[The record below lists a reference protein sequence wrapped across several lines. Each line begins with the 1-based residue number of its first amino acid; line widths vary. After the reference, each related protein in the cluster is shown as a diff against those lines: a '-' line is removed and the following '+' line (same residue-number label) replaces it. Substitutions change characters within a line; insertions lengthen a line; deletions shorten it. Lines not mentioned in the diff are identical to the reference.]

1 MTIVLLYTL
10 LYLLDKI
17 LHGVICKS
25 NSIAKDFKFFTLLRF
40 ALPTMV
46 MMIFMSLYSI
56 VDGIFIS
63 RLLGTNA
70 LSAAN
75 IVYPVI
81 SIVFAV
87 GIMLSTGGSAL
98 IAKKL
103 GEGKDR
109 EAREDFSFLTLISF
123 LFGIAILLIGNI
135 FIEPIVRALGSTD
148 ALLPYCVDYLS
159 VSLLL
164 APAAMLQMMFQTFFV
179 TAGKPLIGLMLTISG
194 GVANMILD
202 YLFMG
207 PFNMG
212 ISGAALATGI
222 GELIPAVIGLFY
234 FLFTRHSLYLTKPV
248 VRFQVL
254 KESCFNGSSE
264 MVTNLSTAVVTYLF
278 NITMLKFLGEPGVA
292 AITIVLYG
300 QFLFNALYMGF
311 SMGVAPVISYNHGS
325 QNLPLLKRIFKIC
338 IGFISISSILITIMA
353 LVSSPVI
360 VEIFTPIGSATY
372 DIAKT
377 GFFLFSIN
385 YIFAG
390 INIYSSSMFT
400 AFSDGKVSA
409 LISFVRTFV
418 LIVLNILLLP
428 YLIGVNG
435 VWLAV
440 PAAEFMTLFLSV
452 YLFYK
457 KRDVYHYL

>member
-1 MTIVLLYTL
+1 M
-10 LYLLDKI
+10 
-17 LHGVICKS
+17 S
-25 NSIAKDFKFFTLLRF
+25 NSIAKDFKFFSLLRF

-103 GEGKDR
+103 GEGKER
-109 EAREDFSFLTLISF
+109 EAREDFSFLTLVSF

-135 FIEPIVRALGSTD
+135 FIEPIVQALGSTD

-164 APAAMLQMMFQTFFV
+164 APAAMLQMIFQTFFV

>member
-1 MTIVLLYTL
+1 M
-10 LYLLDKI
+10 
-17 LHGVICKS
+17 S
-25 NSIAKDFKFFTLLRF
+25 NSIAKEFKFLSLLRF

-63 RLLGTNA
+63 RLLGTKA
-70 LSAAN
+70 LSASN

-103 GEGKDR
+103 GEGKEQ
-109 EAREDFSFLTLISF
+109 EARENFSFLVLISF
-123 LFGIAILLIGNI
+123 LFGVVILCLGNI
-135 FIEPIVRALGSTD
+135 FIEPIVRALGATD
-148 ALLPYCVDYLS
+148 VLLPYCVDYLS

-179 TAGKPLIGLMLTISG
+179 TAGKPLIGLILTISG
-194 GVANMILD
+194 GIANMVLD

-248 VRFQVL
+248 FRFHVL
-254 KESCFNGSSE
+254 TESCFNGSSE

-278 NITMLKFLGEPGVA
+278 NVTMLKFLGEPGVA

-325 QNLPLLKRIFKIC
+325 QNFSLLKRIFKIC
-338 IGFISISSILITIMA
+338 IGFISVSSILITGIA

-360 VEIFTPIGSATY
+360 VEIFTPVGTATY

-452 YLFYK
+452 YFFYK
-457 KRDVYHYL
+457 KRKIYHYI

>member
-1 MTIVLLYTL
+1 M
-10 LYLLDKI
+10 
-17 LHGVICKS
+17 S
-25 NSIAKDFKFFTLLRF
+25 NSIAKDFKFFSLLRF

-103 GEGKDR
+103 GEGKER
-109 EAREDFSFLTLISF
+109 EAREDFSFLTLVSF

-338 IGFISISSILITIMA
+338 IDFISISSILITIMA

>member
-1 MTIVLLYTL
+1 M
-10 LYLLDKI
+10 
-17 LHGVICKS
+17 S
-25 NSIAKDFKFFTLLRF
+25 NSIAKDFKFFSLLRF

-103 GEGKDR
+103 GEGKER
-109 EAREDFSFLTLISF
+109 EAREDFSFLTLVSF

-300 QFLFNALYMGF
+300 QFLFTALYMGF
-311 SMGVAPVISYNHGS
+311 SVGVAPVISYNHGI

>member
-1 MTIVLLYTL
+1 M
-10 LYLLDKI
+10 
-17 LHGVICKS
+17 S
-25 NSIAKDFKFFTLLRF
+25 NSIAKDFKFFSLLRF

-109 EAREDFSFLTLISF
+109 EAREDFSFLTLVSF

-372 DIAKT
+372 DIAET

>member
-1 MTIVLLYTL
+1 M
-10 LYLLDKI
+10 
-17 LHGVICKS
+17 S
-25 NSIAKDFKFFTLLRF
+25 NSIAKDFKFFSLLRF

-103 GEGKDR
+103 GEGKER
-109 EAREDFSFLTLISF
+109 EAREDFSFLTLVSF

-400 AFSDGKVSA
+400 AFSDGKISA

>member
-1 MTIVLLYTL
+1 M
-10 LYLLDKI
+10 
-17 LHGVICKS
+17 S
-25 NSIAKDFKFFTLLRF
+25 NSIAKDFKFFSLLRF

-103 GEGKDR
+103 GEGKER
-109 EAREDFSFLTLISF
+109 EAREDFSFLTLVSF

-360 VEIFTPIGSATY
+360 IEIFTPIGSATY

>member
-1 MTIVLLYTL
+1 M
-10 LYLLDKI
+10 
-17 LHGVICKS
+17 S
-25 NSIAKDFKFFTLLRF
+25 NSIAKDFKFFSLLRF

-103 GEGKDR
+103 GEGKER
-109 EAREDFSFLTLISF
+109 EAREDFSFLTLVSF

-179 TAGKPLIGLMLTISG
+179 TAGKPLIGLILTISG
-194 GVANMILD
+194 GVANMVLD

>member
-1 MTIVLLYTL
+1 M
-10 LYLLDKI
+10 
-17 LHGVICKS
+17 S
-25 NSIAKDFKFFTLLRF
+25 NSIAKNFKFFSLLRF

-103 GEGKDR
+103 GEGKER
-109 EAREDFSFLTLISF
+109 EAREDFSFLTLVSF
-123 LFGIAILLIGNI
+123 LLVLPSCLLVT
-135 FIEPIVRALGSTD
+135 FYRAHCSSFRFNRCST
-148 ALLPYCVDYLS
+148 
-159 VSLLL
+159 SLLCRL
-164 APAAMLQMMFQTFFV
+164 FKRFPASCTCCHAPDDVSDLFCHCRKATYRADAYHKRWCGKYDFGLSLYGTFQYGNFRSCSCY
-179 TAGKPLIGLMLTISG
+179 G
-194 GVANMILD
+194 NWR
-202 YLFMG
+202 
-207 PFNMG
+207 
-212 ISGAALATGI
+212 
-222 GELIPAVIGLFY
+222 LIPAVIGLFY

>member
-1 MTIVLLYTL
+1 M
-10 LYLLDKI
+10 
-17 LHGVICKS
+17 S
-25 NSIAKDFKFFTLLRF
+25 NSIAKDFKFFSLLRF

-103 GEGKDR
+103 GEGKER
-109 EAREDFSFLTLISF
+109 EAREDFSFLTLVSF

-400 AFSDGKVSA
+400 ALSDGKVSA

>member
-1 MTIVLLYTL
+1 M
-10 LYLLDKI
+10 
-17 LHGVICKS
+17 S
-25 NSIAKDFKFFTLLRF
+25 NSIAKDFKFFSLLRF
-40 ALPTMV
+40 ALPTMI

-63 RLLGTNA
+63 RLLGTDA
-70 LSAAN
+70 LSASN

-103 GEGKDR
+103 GEGKEQ
-109 EAREDFSFLTLISF
+109 EARENFSFLVLISF
-123 LFGIAILLIGNI
+123 LFGITILLVGNI
-135 FIEPIVRALGSTD
+135 FIEPIVRALGATD
-148 ALLPYCVDYLS
+148 VLVPYCVDYLS

-179 TAGKPLIGLMLTISG
+179 TAGKPLIGLILTISG
-194 GVANMILD
+194 GVANMVLD

-234 FLFTRHSLYLTKPV
+234 FLFTRHSLYITKPV
-248 VRFQVL
+248 FRFHVL

-338 IGFISISSILITIMA
+338 IGFISISSILITGMA

-360 VEIFTPIGSATY
+360 VEIFTPIGTATY

-377 GFFLFSIN
+377 GFFLFSLN

-409 LISFVRTFV
+409 LISFIRTFV

-452 YLFYK
+452 YFFYK
-457 KRDVYHYL
+457 KRNVYHYL

>member
-1 MTIVLLYTL
+1 M
-10 LYLLDKI
+10 
-17 LHGVICKS
+17 S
-25 NSIAKDFKFFTLLRF
+25 NSIAKDFKFFSLLRF

-103 GEGKDR
+103 GEGKER
-109 EAREDFSFLTLISF
+109 EAREDFSFLTLVSF

-418 LIVLNILLLP
+418 LIVLNIILLP
-428 YLIGVNG
+428 YLMGVNG

-440 PAAEFMTLFLSV
+440 PVAEFMTLFLSV

>member
-1 MTIVLLYTL
+1 M
-10 LYLLDKI
+10 
-17 LHGVICKS
+17 S
-25 NSIAKDFKFFTLLRF
+25 NSIAKDFKFFSLLRF

-103 GEGKDR
+103 GEGKER
-109 EAREDFSFLTLISF
+109 EAREDFSFLTLVSF

-440 PAAEFMTLFLSV
+440 PAAEFMTLFFSV

>member
-1 MTIVLLYTL
+1 M
-10 LYLLDKI
+10 
-17 LHGVICKS
+17 S
-25 NSIAKDFKFFTLLRF
+25 NSIAKDFKFFSLLRF

-103 GEGKDR
+103 GEGKER
-109 EAREDFSFLTLISF
+109 EAREDFSFLTLVSF
-123 LFGIAILLIGNI
+123 LFGIAILLVGNI

>member
-1 MTIVLLYTL
+1 M
-10 LYLLDKI
+10 
-17 LHGVICKS
+17 S
-25 NSIAKDFKFFTLLRF
+25 NSIAKDFKFFSLLRF

-56 VDGIFIS
+56 VDCIFIS
-63 RLLGTNA
+63 RLLGTDA
-70 LSAAN
+70 LSASN

-109 EAREDFSFLTLISF
+109 EAREDFSFLTLVSF

>member
-1 MTIVLLYTL
+1 M
-10 LYLLDKI
+10 
-17 LHGVICKS
+17 S
-25 NSIAKDFKFFTLLRF
+25 NSIAKDFKFFSLLRF

-103 GEGKDR
+103 GEGKER
-109 EAREDFSFLTLISF
+109 EVREDFSFLTLVSF

>member
-1 MTIVLLYTL
+1 M
-10 LYLLDKI
+10 
-17 LHGVICKS
+17 S
-25 NSIAKDFKFFTLLRF
+25 NSIAKDFKFFSLLRF

-63 RLLGTNA
+63 RLLGTDA
-70 LSAAN
+70 LSASN

-103 GEGKDR
+103 GEGKER
-109 EAREDFSFLTLISF
+109 EAREDFSFLTLVSF

>member
-1 MTIVLLYTL
+1 M
-10 LYLLDKI
+10 
-17 LHGVICKS
+17 S
-25 NSIAKDFKFFTLLRF
+25 NSIAKDFKFFSLLRF

-103 GEGKDR
+103 GEGKER
-109 EAREDFSFLTLISF
+109 EAREDFSFLTLVSF

-207 PFNMG
+207 PFNVG

>member
-1 MTIVLLYTL
+1 M
-10 LYLLDKI
+10 
-17 LHGVICKS
+17 S
-25 NSIAKDFKFFTLLRF
+25 NSIAKDFKFFSLLRF

-103 GEGKDR
+103 GEGKEK

-179 TAGKPLIGLMLTISG
+179 TAGKPLIGLILTISG

-325 QNLPLLKRIFKIC
+325 QNLTLLKRIFKIC
-338 IGFISISSILITIMA
+338 IGFISISSILITVMA

-418 LIVLNILLLP
+418 LIVLDILLLP

-452 YLFYK
+452 YFFYK
-457 KRDVYHYL
+457 KRKVYHYI

>member
-1 MTIVLLYTL
+1 M
-10 LYLLDKI
+10 
-17 LHGVICKS
+17 S
-25 NSIAKDFKFFTLLRF
+25 NSIAKDFKFFSLLRF

-103 GEGKDR
+103 GEGKER

>member
-1 MTIVLLYTL
+1 M
-10 LYLLDKI
+10 
-17 LHGVICKS
+17 S
-25 NSIAKDFKFFTLLRF
+25 NSIAKDFKFFSLLRF

-103 GEGKDR
+103 GEEKER
-109 EAREDFSFLTLISF
+109 EAREDFSFLTLVSF

-457 KRDVYHYL
+457 KRNVYHYL

>member
-1 MTIVLLYTL
+1 M
-10 LYLLDKI
+10 
-17 LHGVICKS
+17 S
-25 NSIAKDFKFFTLLRF
+25 NSIAKDFKFFSLLRF

-87 GIMLSTGGSAL
+87 DIMLSTGGSAL

-103 GEGKDR
+103 GEGKER
-109 EAREDFSFLTLISF
+109 EAREDFSFLTLVSF